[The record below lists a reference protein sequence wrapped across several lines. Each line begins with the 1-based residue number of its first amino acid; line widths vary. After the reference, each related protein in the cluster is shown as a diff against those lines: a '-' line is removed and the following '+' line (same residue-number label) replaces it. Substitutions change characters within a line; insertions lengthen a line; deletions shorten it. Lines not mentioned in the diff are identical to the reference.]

1 MHGNCKKTVWLG
13 GDEVE
18 GLIFFALTVELA
30 HTTLIRF
37 VLLPHPPP
45 SPKEREPICGNIG

>member
-18 GLIFFALTVELA
+18 GLIFFALSVELA